1 MEVTG
6 YARRQPE
13 DIISSTTTTT
23 TNPTNIVDVDPSQRR
38 FNNNGTVRS
47 YSTAPQMFNSNNL
60 QTNNP
65 CILNEHKAAVSR
77 LRAPA
82 KTNFLVSASVDGT
95 IRIWACKF
103 PYFPTTFNTFPFPI
117 TTITTFFSMK
127 PIVFRAERC

>member
-13 DIISSTTTTT
+13 DIISSSTTT

-38 FNNNGTVRS
+38 FNNNGTVRC

-103 PYFPTTFNTFPFPI
+103 PYFPTT
-117 TTITTFFSMK
+117 TTF
-127 PIVFRAERC
+127 IH